1 MQAKFTFSVLL
12 LILGGLTLT
21 FSFQLGTSQ
30 TPEEENPNVVIS
42 EATGNN
48 TIILDPAEMGEEQYR
63 WINNIGEENPAL
75 NVTLNSTYTIKMD
88 NPTDEEHELII
99 TSDSDGNI
107 NEIAKGPEIEP
118 GEDGEF
124 EFTATQIGEL
134 GYHCEYHPDQMNG
147 TITVTDFSS

>member
-1 MQAKFTFSVLL
+1 MKEMYSV
-12 LILGGLTLT
+12 GL
-21 FSFQLGTSQ
+21 
-30 TPEEENPNVVIS
+30 
-42 EATGNN
+42 
-48 TIILDPAEMGEEQYR
+48 
-63 WINNIGEENPAL
+63 
-75 NVTLNSTYTIKMD
+75 YTINME
-88 NPTDEEHELII
+88 NPTDEEHELLI

>member
-1 MQAKFTFSVLL
+1 ML

-21 FSFQLGTSQ
+21 LSSQLGTSQ
-30 TPEEENPNVVIS
+30 TPEEGNANEVIS

-48 TIILDPAEMGEEQYR
+48 TIILDAAEIGEEQYR

-75 NVTLNSTYTIKMD
+75 NMTLNTTYTVKID

-107 NEIAKGPEIEP
+107 IEIAKSPEIEP

>member
-1 MQAKFTFSVLL
+1 MRAKFTFSVLL

-21 FSFQLGTSQ
+21 LSFQLSTSQ
-30 TPEEENPNVVIS
+30 TTEEENANEVIS

-48 TIILDPAEMGEEQYR
+48 TIILDAAEIDEEQYR

-75 NVTLNSTYTIKMD
+75 NMTLNTAYTIKID

-99 TSDSDGNI
+99 TSDADGKI

-118 GEDGEF
+118 GEDDEF
-124 EFTATQIGEL
+124 EFTANQIGEL

>member
-1 MQAKFTFSVLL
+1 MQAKFRFSVLL

-21 FSFQLGTSQ
+21 LSSQLGTSQ
-30 TPEEENPNVVIS
+30 TPEEGNANEVIS

-48 TIILDPAEMGEEQYR
+48 TIILDAAEIGEEQYR

-75 NVTLNSTYTIKMD
+75 NMTLNTTYTVKID

-107 NEIAKGPEIEP
+107 NEIAKSPEIEP
-118 GEDGEF
+118 GDGEF

>member
-21 FSFQLGTSQ
+21 LSFQLGISQ
-30 TPEEENPNVVIS
+30 TTEEEDANEVIS

-48 TIILDPAEMGEEQYR
+48 TIILDAAEIGEEQYR

-75 NVTLNSTYTIKMD
+75 NMTLNTAYTIEIE

-99 TSDSDGNI
+99 TSDSDGKI

-124 EFTATQIGEL
+124 EFTANQIGGL

>member
-1 MQAKFTFSVLL
+1 MQAKFRFSVLL

-21 FSFQLGTSQ
+21 LCSQLGTSQ
-30 TPEEENPNVVIS
+30 TPEEGNANEVIS

-48 TIILDPAEMGEEQYR
+48 TIILDAAEIGEEQYR

-75 NVTLNSTYTIKMD
+75 NMTLNTTYTVKID

-107 NEIAKGPEIEP
+107 IEIAKSPEIEP